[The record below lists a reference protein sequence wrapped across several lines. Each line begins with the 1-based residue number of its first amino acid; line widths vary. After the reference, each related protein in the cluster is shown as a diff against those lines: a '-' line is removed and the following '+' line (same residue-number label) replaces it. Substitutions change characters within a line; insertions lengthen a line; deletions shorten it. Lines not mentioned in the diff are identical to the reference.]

1 VEDVLCPSLSHET
14 QLPAWCWDSPCQ
26 LRQTLG
32 KDLILEQEE
41 KTLHTHLIPYEK
53 EAREADERAESW
65 AAFYSSPA
73 LPQAQRQ
80 PLGK

>member
-1 VEDVLCPSLSHET
+1 VEDILCPSLSYEK
-14 QLPAWCWDSPCQ
+14 QRPARGWDSPCQ

-32 KDLILEQEE
+32 KDLILQEE
-41 KTLHTHLIPYEK
+41 EKRLHTHLIPNDK
-53 EAREADERAESW
+53 EVREADERAESW

>member
-1 VEDVLCPSLSHET
+1 
-14 QLPAWCWDSPCQ
+14 
-26 LRQTLG
+26 LG
-32 KDLILEQEE
+32 KELVLKE
-41 KTLHTHLIPYEK
+41 KRLHTHLIPYEK
-53 EAREADERAESW
+53 EASEADERAESW